1 MSARK
6 ENLGEKIRRL
16 VIGKF
21 NLDIEPQDISAEQS
35 LIELGVGVDSV
46 STLEFIMELEEEL
59 GVSIDE
65 SEVNL
70 GVLET
75 VESLSEFIISIGSVG
90 KDRT

>member
-1 MSARK
+1 VTERK
-6 ENLGEKIRRL
+6 EVLREQVRRL
-16 VIGKF
+16 VVGKF

-46 STLEFIMELEEEL
+46 STLEFIMELEEEF

-65 SEVNL
+65 SEVDP

-75 VESLSEFIISIGSVG
+75 VESLSEFILSL
-90 KDRT
+90 K

>member
-1 MSARK
+1 MSVRK
-6 ENLGEKIRRL
+6 EILGEKIRRL

-70 GVLET
+70 GVLES

>member
-1 MSARK
+1 MTERK
-6 ENLGEKIRRL
+6 EVLGEKIRRL
-16 VIGKF
+16 VISKF

-46 STLEFIMELEEEL
+46 STLEFIMELEDEF

-65 SEVNL
+65 SEVAP

-75 VESLSEFIISIGSVG
+75 VDSLSEFIISIEPAG

>member
-1 MSARK
+1 MTLRK
-6 ENLGEKIRRL
+6 EVLGEKIRRL
-16 VIGKF
+16 VISKF

-46 STLEFIMELEEEL
+46 STLEFIIELEEEF

-65 SEVNL
+65 SEVGS

-75 VESLSEFIISIGSVG
+75 VESLSEFIMSLNDSP
-90 KDRT
+90 

>member
-1 MSARK
+1 MNARK
-6 ENLGEKIRRL
+6 EVLGEKIRRL

-75 VESLSEFIISIGSVG
+75 VDSLSEFIISIGPVG

>member
-1 MSARK
+1 MTLRK
-6 ENLGEKIRRL
+6 EVLGERIRRL
-16 VIGKF
+16 VVGKF

-46 STLEFIMELEEEL
+46 STLEFIMELEEEF

-65 SEVNL
+65 SEVDP

-75 VESLSEFIISIGSVG
+75 VESLSEFIMLLGSAGISGS
-90 KDRT
+90 

>member
-1 MSARK
+1 MTERK
-6 ENLGEKIRRL
+6 EVLREQVRRL
-16 VIGKF
+16 VVDKF

-46 STLEFIMELEEEL
+46 STLEFIMELEEEF

-65 SEVNL
+65 FEVDP

-75 VESLSEFIISIGSVG
+75 VESLSEFILSL
-90 KDRT
+90 K

>member
-1 MSARK
+1 MSVLK
-6 ENLGEKIRRL
+6 EVLGEKIRRL
-16 VIGKF
+16 VISKF
-21 NLDIEPQDISAEQS
+21 NLDIKPRDILAEQS

-65 SEVNL
+65 SEVDP

-75 VESLSEFIISIGSVG
+75 VESLSEFVMSLGSADTG
-90 KDRT
+90 DD

>member
-1 MSARK
+1 MSVWK
-6 ENLGEKIRRL
+6 EILGEKIRRL

-46 STLEFIMELEEEL
+46 STLEFIMELEDEF

-65 SEVNL
+65 SEVAPE
-70 GVLET
+70 VLET
-75 VESLSEFIISIGSVG
+75 VDSLSEFIISIEPAG

>member
-6 ENLGEKIRRL
+6 EILGEKIRRL

-46 STLEFIMELEEEL
+46 STLEFIMELEEEF

-65 SEVNL
+65 SEVDP

-90 KDRT
+90 KDKT

>member
-1 MSARK
+1 MTLRK
-6 ENLGEKIRRL
+6 EVLGEKIRRL
-16 VIGKF
+16 VVGKF
-21 NLDIEPQDISAEQS
+21 NLDIEPRDISAEQS

-65 SEVNL
+65 SEVSL

-75 VESLSEFIISIGSVG
+75 VESLSEFIISIGPAD
-90 KDRT
+90 KDKT

>member
-1 MSARK
+1 MTLLK
-6 ENLGEKIRRL
+6 EVLGEKIRRL
-16 VIGKF
+16 VVGKF
-21 NLDIEPQDISAEQS
+21 NLDIEPRDISAEQS

-75 VESLSEFIISIGSVG
+75 VESLSEFIISIEPVD
-90 KDRT
+90 KDKT

>member
-1 MSARK
+1 MSVQK
-6 ENLGEKIRRL
+6 EILGEKIRRL
-16 VIGKF
+16 VVGKF
-21 NLDIEPQDISAEQS
+21 NLDIEPQDISSEQS

-65 SEVNL
+65 SEINP

-75 VESLSEFIISIGSVG
+75 IESLSEFIISIEPSYKDSV
-90 KDRT
+90 

>member
-1 MSARK
+1 MTARK
-6 ENLGEKIRRL
+6 EVLGEKIRRL
-16 VIGKF
+16 VVGKF

-46 STLEFIMELEEEL
+46 STLEFIMELEEEF

-65 SEVNL
+65 SEVPP

-75 VESLSEFIISIGSVG
+75 VESLSEFIISIEPVG
-90 KDRT
+90 KNRT

>member
-1 MSARK
+1 MSVSK
-6 ENLGEKIRRL
+6 EVLGEKIRRL
-16 VIGKF
+16 VISKF
-21 NLDIEPQDISAEQS
+21 NLDIEPRDISSEQS

-65 SEVNL
+65 SEVDP

-75 VESLSEFIISIGSVG
+75 VESLSEFVLSLGSADTG
-90 KDRT
+90 DG